1 MKFRY
6 KKISQKVL
14 RPVVPISI
22 SYKNGRPVKYFA
34 LIDSGADK
42 SYMAAEIAPLLGIPN
57 YKTGAKHDVG
67 GINGKSDAYFHKVT
81 IMIGG
86 WPYEMEVGFMEK
98 SSLTMLG
105 YGILGHQSLFTLFSI
120 KFDFEKQEIE
130 LKEK

>member
-6 KKISQKVL
+6 KKILQKVL
-14 RPVVPISI
+14 RPVIPISV
-22 SYKNGRPVKYFA
+22 SYKNGKAVKYFA

-42 SYMAAEIAPLLGIPN
+42 CYMAAEIAPLIGIPN
-57 YKTGAKHDVG
+57 YKIGTKQDVS
-67 GINGKSDAYFHKVT
+67 GINGKSDAYFHKVN
-81 IMIGG
+81 ISVGG
-86 WPYEMEVGFMEK
+86 WPYEVEVGFMEK

-105 YGILGHQSLFTLFSI
+105 YGVLGHKPFFEFFSV